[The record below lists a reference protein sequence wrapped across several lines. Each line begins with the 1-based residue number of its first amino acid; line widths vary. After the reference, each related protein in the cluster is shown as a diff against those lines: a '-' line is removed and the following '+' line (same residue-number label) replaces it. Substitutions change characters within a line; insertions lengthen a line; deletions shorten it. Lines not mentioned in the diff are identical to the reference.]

1 MPPSICVRN
10 VVFALVQS
18 VSGAS
23 GMADLL
29 FGTLF
34 YYLLHH
40 ENMIRKIIYG
50 VLCDT
55 GHDDNGCL

>member
-10 VVFALVQS
+10 AVFALVQS

-29 FGTLF
+29 LARFLLF
-34 YYLLHH
+34 ASP
-40 ENMIRKIIYG
+40 
-50 VLCDT
+50 
-55 GHDDNGCL
+55 